1 MLIYLLLA
9 APDVKAPQMP
19 VWISAVAFLLDF
31 LPSSAKPFFIL
42 EPVFL

>member
-9 APDVKAPQMP
+9 ALDVKAPQMP

-31 LPSSAKPFFIL
+31 LPSSSKPFFIL
-42 EPVFL
+42 EPVLL